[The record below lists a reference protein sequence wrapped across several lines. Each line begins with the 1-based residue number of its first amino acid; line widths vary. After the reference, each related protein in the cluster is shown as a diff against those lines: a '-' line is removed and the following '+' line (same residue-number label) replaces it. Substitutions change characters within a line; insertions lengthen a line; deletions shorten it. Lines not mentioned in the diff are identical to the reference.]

1 MAAPNRNSVAILGQ
15 MLDEFKKQGVSQRV
29 GTHSFGNQMRATLA
43 AMRKTDEGWWSVKIR
58 TEDRWNPAESRME
71 VVVSLLEQDTY
82 RGPKTNRPEKSV
94 EQLLPATSY
103 GLPKARVAKTFTP
116 PGDMEWRDQWDWDE
130 EFQGRLDQDE
140 DAGEAL
146 AHIQWK
152 KEQVNDPAKRKEYF
166 TRARQ
171 GMWELLGRDPGEQD
185 PRLVE
190 GSSKGFV
197 PLDLPPE
204 TRAEAAKR
212 LPSQAFFDR
221 FFPAKAPGGT
231 EGEPSGEPNDS

>member
-1 MAAPNRNSVAILGQ
+1 VAAPNRNSIAILGQ

-29 GTHSFGNQMRATLA
+29 GTHSFGNQLRATLA
-43 AMRKTDEGWWSVKIR
+43 ALRKTDEGWWSVKIR
-58 TEDRWNPAESRME
+58 TEVRWNPSEARME

-103 GLPKARVAKTFTP
+103 GLPKPRVPKTFTP
-116 PGDMEWRDQWDWDE
+116 PGDMEWRDQWNWDE
-130 EFQGRLDQDE
+130 EFQGRLDQGE

-146 AHIQWK
+146 GHIQWK

-171 GMWELLGRDPGEQD
+171 GMWDLLGRDPGEQD

-190 GSSKGFV
+190 GSSNGVV

-221 FFPAKAPGGT
+221 FFPAKPPRGP
-231 EGEPSGEPNDS
+231 EGEPSGEA